1 MTSHIF
7 VALGKWDDVVAANVR
22 ARDVQNARAAEL
34 GRPPNVC
41 GHYTAWL
48 HYGWLMQGKIED
60 AERGMDECWKRVFA
74 GGRADEVGYF
84 VNMRA
89 RHVLDLENWAAADQL
104 SAEIDRPGY
113 DFVSAFAAIKTGDV
127 ATARRLITALE
138 GRDGADQPRRR
149 IATMELDAL
158 LALDGGD
165 PDRAVALLE
174 EAAALEE
181 GLPFEFG
188 PPTSL
193 KPPHELLGEAH
204 LQLDNA
210 AEAVTAFRQAL
221 DFTPER
227 TTSLKGLAAA
237 ADAAGDQATATDARD
252 RLAHIMRNADPG
264 AASHTPGP

>member
-1 MTSHIF
+1 M
-7 VALGKWDDVVAANVR
+7 
-22 ARDVQNARAAEL
+22 
-34 GRPPNVC
+34 
-41 GHYTAWL
+41 
-48 HYGWLMQGKIED
+48 
-60 AERGMDECWKRVFA
+60 
-74 GGRADEVGYF
+74 
-84 VNMRA
+84 
-89 RHVLDLENWAAADQL
+89 
-104 SAEIDRPGY
+104 
-113 DFVSAFAAIKTGDV
+113 SAFAAIKTGDV
-127 ATARRLITALE
+127 ATARRLIAALE

-165 PDRAVALLE
+165 PNRAVAL
-174 EAAALEE
+174 LEE

-188 PPTSL
+188 PPASL
-193 KPPHELLGEAH
+193 KPPHELLGEVH

-237 ADAAGDQATATDARD
+237 AAAAGDQATATDARD
-252 RLAHIMRNADPG
+252 RLAHIMRNADPD